1 MNSNHQLKSNCF
13 HDIVQLFSTLA
24 LNTTDLLN
32 PEAIRMIAAIAEHGS
47 MAKAARS
54 LDLVPSSL
62 TYRVRQI
69 EDALDVLL
77 FDRSS
82 RQAKL
87 TNAGEELLREGA
99 RVMQD
104 LHAVANRVKR
114 VATGW
119 EPQIDIAID
128 GIIVKSTVLEL
139 VEAFFA
145 LGAPTRVRL
154 RDETLSG
161 TWQALVGGKTD
172 LAIGVYANTQVLGI
186 ASRPIGDVPF
196 VFAVAPHHP
205 LALLPEPL
213 TNEQIK
219 AHRVVAVAD
228 SSTGQD
234 TISVG
239 ILNGQDVLTVADMRD
254 KLQAQLRGLGCG
266 GLPECLAKP
275 YVDAGHLVVKKTDR
289 PTRTPTVSYAW
300 RTSPHLATTNRALQ
314 WWLDQL
320 ASPKTQSALLNSTMN
335 AT

>member
-1 MNSNHQLKSNCF
+1 
-13 HDIVQLFSTLA
+13 

-32 PEAIRMIAAIAEHGS
+32 PEAIRMMAAIAEHGS

-54 LDLVPSSL
+54 LGLVPSSL

-87 TNAGEELLREGA
+87 TAAGAELLREGS

-119 EPQIDIAID
+119 EPQIDIAVD
-128 GIIVKSTVLEL
+128 SIIVKSTVLEL

-145 LGAPTRVRL
+145 LGTPTRVRL

-161 TWQALVGGKTD
+161 TWQALIGGKTD
-172 LAIGVYANTQVLGI
+172 LAIGVVADTRALGI
-186 ASRPIGDVPF
+186 ASRPMGDISF

-205 LALLPEPL
+205 LAQLQGPL
-213 TNEQIK
+213 TDAQIK
-219 AHRVVAVAD
+219 EHRIVAVAD
-228 SSTGQD
+228 SSPSQD
-234 TISVG
+234 TVSVG
-239 ILNGQDVLTVADMRD
+239 ILTGQDVLTVADMTD
-254 KLQAQLRGLGCG
+254 KLHAQLRGLGCG
-266 GLPECLAKP
+266 SLPECIAKP
-275 YVDAGHLVVKKTDR
+275 YIDSGRLVVKQTNR
-289 PTRTPTVSYAW
+289 PPRIPNVSYAW
-300 RTSPHLATTNRALQ
+300 RDSPHLATTNRALQ

-320 ASPKTQSALLNSTMN
+320 ASPKTQAALLNAPNIS
-335 AT
+335 

>member
-1 MNSNHQLKSNCF
+1 
-13 HDIVQLFSTLA
+13 
-24 LNTTDLLN
+24 
-32 PEAIRMIAAIAEHGS
+32 MIAAISEHGS
-47 MAKAARS
+47 MAAAARS

-87 TNAGEELLREGA
+87 TAAGAELLREGS

-119 EPQIDIAID
+119 EPQIDIAVD
-128 GIIVKSTVLEL
+128 SIIVKSTVLEL

-145 LGAPTRVRL
+145 LGSPTRVRL

-172 LAIGVYANTQVLGI
+172 LAIGAYANTQMLGI
-186 ASRPIGDVPF
+186 QSLPIGEVPF
-196 VFAVAPHHP
+196 VFVVAPSHP
-205 LALLPEPL
+205 LAHLPEPL

-219 AHRVVAVAD
+219 AYRIVAVAD
-228 SSTGQD
+228 SSPGQD

-239 ILNGQDVLTVADMRD
+239 ILSGQDVLTVADMSD

-266 GLPECLAKP
+266 SLPECMAKP
-275 YVDAGHLVVKKTDR
+275 YIDSGRLVVKKTNR
-289 PTRTPTVSYAW
+289 PSRTPAVSYAW
-300 RTSPHLATTNRALQ
+300 RSSPHLATTNRALQ
-314 WWLDQL
+314 WWLEQL
-320 ASPKTQSALLNSTMN
+320 ASPKTQAALLNAPSMS
-335 AT
+335 